1 MQYFSA
7 FPVPATAGFPLEF
20 YGPNSG
26 QNYVVFLHQFWK
38 ESQTKK

>member
-26 QNYVVFLHQFWK
+26 QCVSFSVNNKSWEDIY
-38 ESQTKK
+38 